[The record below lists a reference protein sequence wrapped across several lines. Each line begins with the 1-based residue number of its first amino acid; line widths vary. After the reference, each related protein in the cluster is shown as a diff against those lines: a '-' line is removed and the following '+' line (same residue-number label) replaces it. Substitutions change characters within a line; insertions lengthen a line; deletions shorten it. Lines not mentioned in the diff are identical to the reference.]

1 MTATKARIKANAKY
15 NAKAYEQIIFR
26 VKKGEKA
33 TLQAIAKEQGISV
46 NALITAALDSYI
58 NDIKGEP
65 LTDGNP
71 QNN

>member
-1 MTATKARIKANAKY
+1 MTTTKAHIKATAKY
-15 NAKAYEQIIFR
+15 NAKTYEEIKLR

-65 LTDGNP
+65 ITDGTP